1 MDKMGRMMPQQ
12 QQQHLMEKEKGIWLL
27 TSNSILTFPCGPEE
41 YWLLTQDQQYQT
53 MSDAKIEDPKKNVGN
68 W

>member
-1 MDKMGRMMPQQ
+1 MDKMGRMMQ
-12 QQQHLMEKEKGIWLL
+12 QQQHLAEKEKGIWLL
-27 TSNSILTFPCGPEE
+27 NSILTFPCGPEE

-53 MSDAKIEDPKKNVGN
+53 MSDAKIEDPKKNVCN